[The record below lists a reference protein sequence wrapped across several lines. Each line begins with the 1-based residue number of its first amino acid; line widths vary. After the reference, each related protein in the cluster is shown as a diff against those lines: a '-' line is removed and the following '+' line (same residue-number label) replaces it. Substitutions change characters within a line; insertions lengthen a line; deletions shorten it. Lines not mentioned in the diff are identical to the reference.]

1 MLRQLFALLL
11 LLTGL
16 AALGQPAQARAFE
29 GGGADLAAAAAD
41 YAPPA
46 RSDLRPAALS
56 VPARVVEALAGT
68 RGTFIASPLPVT
80 TVRVQA
86 DRAHE

>member
-16 AALGQPAQARAFE
+16 AALGQPAQARAYE
-29 GGGADLAAAAAD
+29 APGADLAAAACE
-41 YAPPA
+41 YASPA
-46 RSDLRPAALS
+46 RADLGSALLSAPARAVGSRSAAPAAS
-56 VPARVVEALAGT
+56 A
-68 RGTFIASPLPVT
+68 ASPMPVP
-80 TVRVQA
+80 TVIVQA